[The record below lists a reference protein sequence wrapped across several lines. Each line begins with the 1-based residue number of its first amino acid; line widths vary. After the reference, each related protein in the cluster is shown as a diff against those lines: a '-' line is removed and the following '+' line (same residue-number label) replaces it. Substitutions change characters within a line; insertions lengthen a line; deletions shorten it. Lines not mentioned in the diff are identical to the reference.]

1 VIIDVDMIFIVFYCK
16 VCVIVRRFFGDVCV
30 RAPGGTHDAAHL
42 RQSSF
47 YKKLMR
53 KEILQEH
60 VLTIG
65 GQQIL
70 PYVVGDYA
78 YPP

>member
-1 VIIDVDMIFIVFYCK
+1 MRVL
-16 VCVIVRRFFGDVCV
+16 
-30 RAPGGTHDAAHL
+30 GGTHDTAYL

-53 KEILQEH
+53 KKILQEH
-60 VLTIG
+60 VITIG

-70 PYVVGDYA
+70 PYVVGA
-78 YPP
+78 SGYPILTKIQKPLNARMT

>member
-1 VIIDVDMIFIVFYCK
+1 
-16 VCVIVRRFFGDVCV
+16 
-30 RAPGGTHDAAHL
+30 
-42 RQSSF
+42 
-47 YKKLMR
+47 MR

-60 VLTIG
+60 VVTIG

-78 YPP
+78 YFILTCIQKPFTTRTTRSVDQNAYDENMKK